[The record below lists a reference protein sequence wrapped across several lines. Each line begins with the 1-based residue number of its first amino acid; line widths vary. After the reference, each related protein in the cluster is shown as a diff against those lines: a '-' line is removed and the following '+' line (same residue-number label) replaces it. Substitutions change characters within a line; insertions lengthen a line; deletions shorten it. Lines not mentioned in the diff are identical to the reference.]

1 MVVFL
6 GGLGL
11 RARKGRRRSKGYWD
25 RFGGVGAWELKG
37 HGRGI
42 GSRGGWGLVRHVN
55 GVGRHCIVGKEGS
68 DDREETVVAFIAS
81 RGCLRWYFEMRSEA
95 CM

>member
-6 GGLGL
+6 RGLRQ
-11 RARKGRRRSKGYWD
+11 RARKGRRRSKGYGD
-25 RFGGVGAWELKG
+25 RFWGVGTWEFKS

-42 GSRGGWGLVRHVN
+42 GSRGGRGFVRHVD
-55 GVGRHCIVGKEGS
+55 GVGRHCVVGEEGS
-68 DDREETVVAFIAS
+68 DDREETVVAFIAF
-81 RGCLRWYFEMRSEA
+81 RGHLRWYFETRSEA